1 MMPMMTRRQKII
13 KLLEERDYSVSELA
27 MLLDMRGRGSSKII
41 VEDLRAISKTLKH
54 EGKVLLI
61 QPAQCRSCGFIFKP
75 EIKVPSKCPKCRSSW
90 IEEPRFKI
98 SRR

>member
-1 MMPMMTRRQKII
+1 MRTRRQKII

-27 MLLDMRGRGSSKII
+27 TLLDMRGKGSRKVIL
-41 VEDLRAISKTLKH
+41 EDLRTIAGIVKR

-61 QPAQCRSCGFIFKP
+61 QPAQCKKCGFVFKP
-75 EIKVPSKCPKCRSSW
+75 EIKIPGRCPKCRSEW

-98 SRR
+98 EVR

>member
-1 MMPMMTRRQKII
+1 MMTRRQKII

-27 MLLDMRGRGSSKII
+27 LMLEMRGRGSKKII
-41 VEDLRAISKTLKH
+41 LEDLKVIANIVKR

-61 QPAQCRSCGFIFKP
+61 QPARCRKCGFVFKA
-75 EIKVPSKCPKCRSSW
+75 EIKSPGKCPKCRSEW

-98 SRR
+98 ELR

>member
-27 MLLDMRGRGSSKII
+27 LLLDMRGKGSSKII
-41 VEDLRAISKTLKH
+41 LEDLRAISKTLKR

-61 QPAQCRSCGFIFKP
+61 QPARCRNCGFIFKP
-75 EIKVPSKCPKCRSSW
+75 EIKVPSKCPKCRSTW
-90 IEEPRFKI
+90 IEEPRFRI
-98 SRR
+98 SLK

>member
-1 MMPMMTRRQKII
+1 MMTRRQKII

-27 MLLDMRGRGSSKII
+27 LMLEIRGKGSKKII
-41 VEDLRAISKTLKH
+41 LDDIKAIANVVKR

-61 QPAQCRSCGFIFKP
+61 QPAQCKKCAFIFKP
-75 EIKVPSKCPKCRSSW
+75 EIRIPSRCPKCKSEW

-98 SRR
+98 RFK